1 MKASLLH
8 AAGLAALAAYCPAAA
23 VTREQMGV
31 FISATF
37 GLTLYGP

>member
-1 MKASLLH
+1 MFVLVAKEGPGCAP
-8 AAGLAALAAYCPAAA
+8 GLYCPGNP

-31 FISATF
+31 FIGAAF